1 MAMTFNELKEL
12 IEASSVQVSNF
23 NVSGEVAVKIL
34 NDFQKANNKDLMEA
48 LAMATAI
55 KTAQQVEADAAKAE
69 AEAAAQKAEEQ
80 RNAWREI
87 LTGLNEKQKTV
98 ALYLKGVLQY
108 TINEGI
114 IIIGQSII
122 DAIVNN
128 EGSFQIAVRIT
139 MALDKAQNLN
149 VSNRQ
154 QYDKEIEDFLSD
166 IGSIIRRNNNDSV
179 IDKINKTFDTYIE
192 MSAATPSEE

>member
-1 MAMTFNELKEL
+1 MMTFNELKEL

-139 MALDKAQNLN
+139 MALDKEQNLN